1 MLASTASTAPNI
13 TTATATTTTTA
24 TTMPPSFPSA
34 PPSSPCVQMQTGVKS
49 LAVPI
54 GTHRWWWATEEGEL
68 VPTQIT
74 VSLLKEEADIEAY
87 EAKVED
93 EKSWALEGYALTS

>member
-1 MLASTASTAPNI
+1 MIHVCLWLRACPLPLSLFSL
-13 TTATATTTTTA
+13 
-24 TTMPPSFPSA
+24 
-34 PPSSPCVQMQTGVKS
+34 CVCLQMQTGVKS